1 MRKYLLSTS
10 ALASV
15 ALLSTAAIADVS
27 ISGEAEFD
35 YSSKDH
41 SIAAADGNLM
51 SNVQEVHVSF
61 TEKTESGLTISA
73 TNQFN
78 TQSGASDDVSFAV
91 EGDFGKLVFGS
102 TDGVAGGY
110 EMNPLGLLQEED
122 GGQLNGNTGAAA
134 SLDTTASISTST
146 GGGETNGSSKVS
158 YHMPEVMGGLTAG
171 VSVSTEGS
179 VDGKDDATQFGM
191 NYALDAGGAAVT
203 LGYSSK
209 SVEVD
214 GAVDKDTTSMGIK
227 VVSGNLSFAAAT
239 GDYNAADEDRSTQSA
254 AISYTMANGITLGY
268 GTVTSE
274 DDLDVGEEYTA
285 DHYEAAYTI
294 ASGLTAVVNVSDFD
308 YKVTTSTH
316 ENGSTAV
323 AMNGTTTSLTLKAKF

>member
-15 ALLSTAAIADVS
+15 ALLSSAAVADVS

-35 YSSKDH
+35 YSARDH
-41 SIAAADGNLM
+41 NIAVHDGNLM
-51 SNVQEVHVSF
+51 TNVQEVHINF
-61 TEKTESGLTISA
+61 TNKTDSGLTISA

-91 EGDFGKLVFGS
+91 EGGFGKLVFGS

-110 EMNPLGLLQEED
+110 EMNPLGLLAEED
-122 GGQLNGNTGAAA
+122 GGILNDGTAGAA
-134 SLDTTASISTST
+134 DTTASISTST

-158 YHMPEVMGGLTAG
+158 YHIPAIGGLTAG
-171 VSVSTEGS
+171 VSMSTEGTEVGS
-179 VDGKDDATQFGM
+179 DDTTQFGM
-191 NYALDAGGAAVT
+191 NYALTAGGAAVT

-209 SVEVD
+209 SKEVD
-214 GAVDKDTTSMGIK
+214 GAADQDTTSMGIK
-227 VVSGNLSFAAAT
+227 VVHGNISVAAANGEYT
-239 GDYNAADEDRSTQSA
+239 AADEDRSTQSA
-254 AISYTMANGITLGY
+254 AISYTMANGLTVGY
-268 GTVTSE
+268 GTVQSE

-285 DHYEAAYTI
+285 NHYEASYSI

-308 YKVTTSTH
+308 YKVNTSNH
-316 ENGSTAV
+316 ENGATGV
-323 AMNGTTTSLTLKAKF
+323 NLNGTTTSLTLKAAF

>member
-15 ALLSTAAIADVS
+15 ALLSSAAIADVS

-51 SNVQEVHVSF
+51 SNVQEVHVNF
-61 TEKTESGLTISA
+61 TNKTDSGLTISA

-91 EGDFGKLVFGS
+91 SGGFGKLVFGK

-146 GGGETNGSSKVS
+146 GGGETNGSTKVS
-158 YHMPEVMGGLTAG
+158 YHMPAMGGLTAG

-214 GAVDKDTTSMGIK
+214 SAKDKDTTSMGIK
-227 VVSGNLSFAAAT
+227 IVSGNISFAAAT

-254 AISYTMANGITLGY
+254 AISYKMANGITVGY

-274 DDLDVGEEYTA
+274 DDLDVGEEYTGN
-285 DHYEAAYTI
+285 HYEAAYTI

-308 YKVTTSTH
+308 YKVATSTH